1 MITTTLADIHLQDSE
16 FADDKDEST
25 DKVVPG
31 VAQNVVELG
40 KVNVHDKVCE
50 ELVTLETFFID
61 QLSKKHGLINCLCLC
76 SASSFYSYWG
86 SNNATLGEVS

>member
-40 KVNVHDKVCE
+40 KVNVHDKSIKSKLQAE
-50 ELVTLETFFID
+50 RQIWESERASWEAREHSF
-61 QLSKKHGLINCLCLC
+61 LSKHEQLERDHQVLFAYLR
-76 SASSFYSYWG
+76 SF
-86 SNNATLGEVS
+86 